1 MWHIWDPSGQ
11 QILVVV
17 MMSWG
22 WGRTNEH
29 LLTISH
35 LQDEKVPSM
44 MSGQINSASKHSIN
58 HDTNNY
64 SNNYYEQKML
74 T

>member
-11 QILVVV
+11 HILVVV
-17 MMSWG
+17 MISWG

-29 LLTISH
+29 LLIISN

-44 MSGQINSASKHSIN
+44 MSGQINSALNIPLII
-58 HDTNNY
+58 T
-64 SNNYYEQKML
+64 Q
-74 T
+74 TIIVIIIII